1 MTTLNLS
8 SLRPIECSSFS
19 KELVHWKLTS
29 LWAKLCHRDLI
40 STQQQTQSWRNP
52 EKVHDLDIEIQK
64 SEQSYNQRTIIID
77 LLLLSYNRE
86 IKVLVFFQKALYW
99 QTDLDIHNFASFV
112 NNARILQKFYRENL
126 FDVDMICTC
135 HKP

>member
-1 MTTLNLS
+1 MPPRSDLHTTTN
-8 SLRPIECSSFS
+8 S
-19 KELVHWKLTS
+19 KLKES
-29 LWAKLCHRDLI
+29 R
-40 STQQQTQSWRNP
+40 

-99 QTDLDIHNFASFV
+99 QTDLYIHNFASFV
-112 NNARILQKFYRENL
+112 NNARILQKFSRENL